1 MRHSAL
7 LFFLFCATARSAPSP
22 QADLLMAVPTDSR
35 LVRAAPASEALIA
48 AITRADAALFDAV
61 FDACD
66 AAKVRALVTD
76 DFEFHHDHGG
86 RIAGS
91 GAQFADA
98 IAKQCTGRDE
108 HSVVSRR
115 ELVPG
120 TLAVFPDGEDRAMET
135 GIHRFYEHRAA
146 EPERLVGIARFA
158 HVWRRENG
166 IWRAERVLSYD
177 HNGVS
182 KGAP

>member
-1 MRHSAL
+1 MRHIAL
-7 LFFLFCATARSAPSP
+7 LLVTFCATVHAAPPAR
-22 QADLLMAVPTDSR
+22 ADLLAAVPAGSR
-35 LVRAAPASEALIA
+35 LVPAAPASDSLVA
-48 AITRADAALFDAV
+48 AIERADTALFDAV

-66 AAKVRALVTD
+66 AAKVRALVTE

-91 GAQFADA
+91 GAQFAA
-98 IAKQCTGRDE
+98 IIAKQCAARDE

-120 TLAVFPDGEDRAMET
+120 TLAVFPDGEDRAMEA
-135 GIHRFYEHRAA
+135 GIHRFYEHAPGK
-146 EPERLVGIARFA
+146 PEQLVGIARFA
-158 HVWRRENG
+158 HVWHREDG
-166 IWRAERVLSYD
+166 VWRAERVLSYD

-182 KGAP
+182 KGTR

>member
-1 MRHSAL
+1 MRIGPL
-7 LFFLFCATARSAPSP
+7 LVMFCATACAAPSP
-22 QADLLMAVPTDSR
+22 HADLVAAVPAGSR
-35 LVRAAPASEALIA
+35 VIPAAPASESLVA

-91 GAQFADA
+91 GAQFAA
-98 IAKQCTGRDE
+98 RIAEQCAARDE

-115 ELVPG
+115 ELVPD
-120 TLAVFPDGEDRAMET
+120 TLAVFPDGEDRAMQT
-135 GIHRFYEHRAA
+135 GIHRFYEHVPGK
-146 EPERLVGIARFA
+146 PEQLVGIARFA
-158 HVWRRENG
+158 HVWRREDG
-166 IWRAERVLSYD
+166 VWRAERVLSYD

-182 KGAP
+182 KDAP